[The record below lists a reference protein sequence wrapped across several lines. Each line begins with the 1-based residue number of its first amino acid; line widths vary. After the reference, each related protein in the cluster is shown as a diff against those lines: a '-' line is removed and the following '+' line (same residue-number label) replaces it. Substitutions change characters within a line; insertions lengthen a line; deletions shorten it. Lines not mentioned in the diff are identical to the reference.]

1 MKMTLVSRSRLL
13 VLAATLAV
21 IFALVSFF
29 IIHRAEATA
38 SGQAEANDAAT
49 GVAAESLPKILG
61 YKYAS
66 IEKDLDSATELMT
79 TSFAKKYTELSPQLV
94 ATATGRK
101 IDVQAVVREVA
112 PLECG
117 QECSES
123 TVRVLAFVD
132 QHRTIAG
139 VVGTPAA
146 LSVVVKMTKVDG
158 DWLVSDLTTS

>member
-1 MKMTLVSRSRLL
+1 MKLTMPRPSRLIVL
-13 VLAATLAV
+13 VASLAV

-29 IIHRAEATA
+29 VINRAESAA
-38 SGQAEANDAAT
+38 SDQAEASDAAT

-66 IEKDLDSATELMT
+66 IEKDLDSATDLMT
-79 TSFAKKYTELSPQLV
+79 TSFAKKYTELSPQLT

-101 IDVQAVVREVA
+101 IDVEAVVREIA

-117 QECSES
+117 QECSET

-139 VVGTPAA
+139 VVGSPAA
-146 LSVVVKMTKVDG
+146 LSVVVKMSKVDG
-158 DWLVSDLTTS
+158 DWLVADLTTS